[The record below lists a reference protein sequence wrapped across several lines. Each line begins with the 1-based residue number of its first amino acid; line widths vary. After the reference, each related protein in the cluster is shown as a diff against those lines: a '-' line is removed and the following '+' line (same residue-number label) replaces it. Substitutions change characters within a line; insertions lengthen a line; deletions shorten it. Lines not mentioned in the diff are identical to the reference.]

1 MLSLQRYKGLN
12 AIYDFRSWFQGV
24 DLSQSDYDG
33 RTPLHLA
40 AAEGRYECVNFLLK
54 LVEVYPKPLDR
65 YFILPNVI
73 NPNIK
78 IFIGPR
84 NIVEVIFFLIIG

>member
-1 MLSLQRYKGLN
+1 MWLSFWVLLIN
-12 AIYDFRSWFQGV
+12 RSWFQGI

-54 LVEVYPKPLDR
+54 LVDVYPKPLDR
-65 YFILPNVI
+65 YNYIYI
-73 NPNIK
+73 CIK
-78 IFIGPR
+78 I
-84 NIVEVIFFLIIG
+84 